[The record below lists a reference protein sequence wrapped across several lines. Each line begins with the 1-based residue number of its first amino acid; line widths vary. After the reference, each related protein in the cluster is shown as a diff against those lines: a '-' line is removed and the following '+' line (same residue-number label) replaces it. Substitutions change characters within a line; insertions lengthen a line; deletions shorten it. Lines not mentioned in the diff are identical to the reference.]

1 VAEETFSLQL
11 DLGLGEGADAEE
23 LDEATAALLR
33 ELRELEVDSA
43 ERVAGGPAPEGAR
56 AIEVALLGSLVIKLG
71 QAAVGP
77 IARVLQDWL
86 ARRSGRTIKLTLGED
101 SIELS
106 GGSAAFQREMI
117 ETFLRARAER

>member
-1 VAEETFSLQL
+1 VAEELTLRL
-11 DLGLGEGADAEE
+11 DLALDGDAGAEE
-23 LDEATAALLR
+23 LDAATADLLRDLR
-33 ELRELEVDSA
+33 ELDVDSA
-43 ERVAGGPAPEGAR
+43 ERVPGGRAPEGTR
-56 AIEVALLGSLVIKLG
+56 ALEIALLGSLVVKLG

-77 IARVLQDWL
+77 VARVLHDWL

-117 ETFLRARAER
+117 ETFLKARAER

>member
-1 VAEETFSLQL
+1 MAEELTLRL
-11 DLGLGEGADAEE
+11 DLALDGDAGAEE
-23 LDEATAALLR
+23 LDAATADLLR
-33 ELRELEVDSA
+33 ELRELDVDSA
-43 ERVAGGPAPEGAR
+43 ERVPGGRAPEGTR
-56 AIEVALLGSLVIKLG
+56 ALDVALLGSLVIKLG

-77 IARVLQDWL
+77 VARVLHDWL

>member
-1 VAEETFSLQL
+1 MAEELTLRL
-11 DLGLGEGADAEE
+11 DLALDGDAGAEE
-23 LDEATAALLR
+23 LDAATADLLR
-33 ELRELEVDSA
+33 ELRELDVDSA
-43 ERVAGGPAPEGAR
+43 ERVAGGPAPEGTR
-56 AIEVALLGSLVIKLG
+56 ALEVALLGSLVVKLG

-77 IARVLQDWL
+77 VARVLHDWL

>member
-1 VAEETFSLQL
+1 MEI
-11 DLGLGEGADAEE
+11 
-23 LDEATAALLR
+23 
-33 ELRELEVDSA
+33 DSA
-43 ERVAGGPAPEGAR
+43 ERVPGGPAPEGTR
-56 AIEVALLGSLVIKLG
+56 AFDVALLGALVVKLG
-71 QAAVGP
+71 HAAVGP
-77 IARVLQDWL
+77 LARVLQDWL

>member
-1 VAEETFSLQL
+1 VAEELTLRL
-11 DLGLGEGADAEE
+11 DLALDGDAGAEE
-23 LDEATAALLR
+23 LDAATRDLLG
-33 ELRELEVDSA
+33 ELRALDVDSA
-43 ERVAGGPAPEGAR
+43 ERASGGPAPEGAR
-56 AIEVALLGSLVIKLG
+56 AVEVALLGSLVVKLG

-77 IARVLQDWL
+77 VARVLQDWL

>member
-1 VAEETFSLQL
+1 VAEDLTLRL
-11 DLGLGEGADAEE
+11 DLALGGDAGAEE
-23 LDEATAALLR
+23 LDAATADLLR
-33 ELRELEVDSA
+33 ELRDLEIDSA
-43 ERVAGGPAPEGAR
+43 ERVSGGPAPDGSR
-56 AIEVALLGSLVIKLG
+56 ALDVALLGSIALRLG
-71 QAAVGP
+71 RSAVGP
-77 IARVLQDWL
+77 LARVLQDWL

>member
-1 VAEETFSLQL
+1 VAEELTLRL
-11 DLGLGEGADAEE
+11 DLALGGDAGAEE
-23 LDEATAALLR
+23 IDEATAALLR
-33 ELRELEVDSA
+33 ELRELDVDSA
-43 ERVAGGPAPEGAR
+43 ERVSGGPAPAGTR
-56 AIEVALLGSLVIKLG
+56 AVEVALLGSLVLKLG

-77 IARVLQDWL
+77 VARVLQDWL